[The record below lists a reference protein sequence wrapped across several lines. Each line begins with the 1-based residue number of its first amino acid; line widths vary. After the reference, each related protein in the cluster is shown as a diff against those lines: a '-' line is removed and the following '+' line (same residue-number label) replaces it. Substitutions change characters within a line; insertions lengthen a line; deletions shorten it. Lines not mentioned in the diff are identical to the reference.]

1 MNINI
6 TNKDYLWSYAGIF
19 LSLLANVILTP
30 FVMYFL
36 DGDSFGLWGI
46 FQSLAAITTLFDFG
60 FSTTFSRNINYC
72 WNGANKLIKNGMIY
86 SESSKPNF
94 YLMKKTMK
102 ACRIVFLLLALL
114 AFILLSTVGTMYISY
129 ISFSIKGQAPIIS
142 WCIYSFAIFLNLY
155 YGYYGSFLR
164 GVGAISDVNKAT
176 VISRL
181 TQIVLTIFF
190 LWLGGGLVGISVAY
204 LVYGTLFRQLAK
216 KRFYKYKGIGEGM
229 KRVTVDLPKKE
240 IRYIFF
246 VVWHNAW
253 REGMVSLAN
262 YLANQS
268 CTIINSLYM
277 PLTQTGAYSLA
288 VQIASAVSQVSAV
301 MYTTNQPVLQS
312 ACINN
317 DTEKQKRT
325 MSLIIVSFTFLN
337 IAGVLFIVTVGLPL
351 LRLIRPEAVVSV
363 SVMLGIGI
371 YQFVLKFR
379 NCYTSYF
386 SCTNRIP
393 YVKAFLLSSVVCVIF
408 AIISMGYFKWGAW
421 GLIGSQLIS
430 QGVYNAWAWTRKAHQ
445 EMKLS
450 FRETRALGYDELRKI
465 VIDFFS
471 GRGKK

>member
-240 IRYIFF
+240 IETVSSF
-246 VVWHNAW
+246 V
-253 REGMVSLAN
+253 
-262 YLANQS
+262 
-268 CTIINSLYM
+268 
-277 PLTQTGAYSLA
+277 
-288 VQIASAVSQVSAV
+288 
-301 MYTTNQPVLQS
+301 
-312 ACINN
+312 
-317 DTEKQKRT
+317 
-325 MSLIIVSFTFLN
+325 
-337 IAGVLFIVTVGLPL
+337 
-351 LRLIRPEAVVSV
+351 
-363 SVMLGIGI
+363 
-371 YQFVLKFR
+371 
-379 NCYTSYF
+379 
-386 SCTNRIP
+386 
-393 YVKAFLLSSVVCVIF
+393 
-408 AIISMGYFKWGAW
+408 
-421 GLIGSQLIS
+421 
-430 QGVYNAWAWTRKAHQ
+430 
-445 EMKLS
+445 
-450 FRETRALGYDELRKI
+450 
-465 VIDFFS
+465 
-471 GRGKK
+471 